1 MQAAPVLL
9 SAANKLL
16 NAVVN
21 VAGYRPRIMQ
31 NTIKLSAK
39 NQAPSSRIEERLQ
52 AAYQAFRNRLS
63 LATADKF
70 FLNATQY
77 LQALTQEG
85 EGSTVLQLRKG
96 LNFTV
101 RRNIWDAESL
111 REVFVER
118 SGFNRLRLG
127 SQPTVVEVGGYIG
140 GFSIYAIKAFRAAR
154 VVTYEASADNYRLL
168 SQNIVNN
175 TMEHRITS
183 VNASVDSLES
193 VLKAHELKQVDLLKV
208 DASRDQLDW
217 LVEAPQQ
224 LLKQVKRIVLNLP
237 SDGEQAIAP
246 VLKHLTGA
254 GYTLR
259 QDGSA
264 VYASL

>member
-21 VAGYRPRIMQ
+21 VASYRPRIMQ
-31 NTIKLSAK
+31 DTIKLSA
-39 NQAPSSRIEERLQ
+39 QTQVSHSRIEERLQ
-52 AAYQAFRNRLS
+52 AAYQAFRNRLN

-70 FLNATQY
+70 FLNAAQY

-85 EGSTVLQLRKG
+85 EGSVVLQMRKG

-101 RRNIWDAESL
+101 RRNIWDAESV

-118 SGFNRLRLG
+118 SSFNRLHLG
-127 SQPTVVEVGGYIG
+127 SKPTVLEVGGYIG
-140 GFSIYAIKAFRAAR
+140 GFSIYAIKAFRAAK

-175 TMEHRITS
+175 TMEHRITP
-183 VNASVDSLES
+183 VHASVDSLETI
-193 VLKAHELKQVDLLKV
+193 LNAHELKQVDLLKV

-217 LVEAPQQ
+217 LVDAPLQ
-224 LLKQVKRIVLNLP
+224 LLKQVKRIVLSLP
-237 SDGEQAIAP
+237 SEGEQAIAP

-259 QDGSA
+259 QEGGA
-264 VYASL
+264 VHASL